1 MIENRNGFIWSLHKK
16 SWTVSNVCT
25 NILTTI
31 QMTVLQVCL
40 FFYLNLS
47 IYHDL
52 IYYLCAFHKC
62 SPVVEH
68 VCLRQVAVTIW
79 HPPKTFYYF
88 PTSRFTDQRTAGLCS
103 KAGLTDI
110 IGNSVQAR
118 GTTPWEWTWNL
129 IQKNCIQGLDI
140 RHGLLNIWTE
150 LLTVTMN
157 KLLCLKNEGA

>member
-1 MIENRNGFIWSLHKK
+1 MIEKWLWKSEWFHLELAQKILNGIQCKYVQT
-16 SWTVSNVCT
+16 SWQS
-25 NILTTI
+25 TI

-52 IYYLCAFHKC
+52 IYYLCAFHNLC

-110 IGNSVQAR
+110 IGDSVQAM
-118 GTTPWEWTWNL
+118 GTTRWEWTWNL
-129 IQKNCIQGLDI
+129 IQKNCIQGIDI
-140 RHGLLNIWTE
+140 RPVML
-150 LLTVTMN
+150 
-157 KLLCLKNEGA
+157 